1 MNPRLRPMVVTA
13 AAAVLSVG
21 LLLAAARWGW
31 LGPDVGRGSGFCEQ
45 ARDSWIRQPAN
56 TWSNVGFVAAGLA
69 IAWAARRPEGRL
81 TTYGW
86 LTTVYAVVVVLL
98 GPASMAMHA
107 TQSSLGGRLDML
119 SMYLVAGFAFSYA
132 VLRLVRGGIATF
144 AGVYAAAIVGCEVV
158 ENLGLRVP
166 MVHTGGNFAFAL
178 LLVGA
183 VAIEVVLMQRRESV
197 RDNRWGY
204 AAIGF
209 LLLAFVIWNL
219 AQEGT
224 AFCLPTSLLQGHAA
238 WHALDAV
245 AAWCLH
251 RYWLSER
258 PLTQPLPAP

>member
-1 MNPRLRPMVVTA
+1 MNPRLRPLALTLATA
-13 AAAVLSVG
+13 VFSVG
-21 LLLAAARWGW
+21 LLLAAAHWGW

-45 ARDSWIRQPAN
+45 PRASWIRQPAN
-56 TWSNVGFVAAGLA
+56 TWSNLGFVAAGLA
-69 IAWAARRPEGRL
+69 IAWGARRPEGRL
-81 TTYGW
+81 TPYSG
-86 LTTVYAVVVVLL
+86 LTTVFAVVVVLL

-132 VLRLVRGGIATF
+132 VLRLVRGGMGTF
-144 AGVYAAAIVGCEVV
+144 AGVYAGAIIGCEVV

-166 MVHTGGNFAFAL
+166 MVHTGGNLAFAL

-183 VAIEVVLMQRRESV
+183 VAIEMVLMQRRESV

-224 AFCLPTSLLQGHAA
+224 ALCVPTSLLQGHAA

-251 RYWLSER
+251 RYWASEHPR
-258 PLTQPLPAP
+258 TKPQLAP